1 MSGGITVTRHCPIC
15 NADVEQPA
23 DLLAGLAAAP
33 ARVAEAMRSP
43 PTGDRDREGW
53 SPGEVASHLADTEIV
68 TAWRL
73 RQTLAEDEPAIEN
86 YDQDRWAAGLHY
98 DSRDLAT
105 SLETFAAVRAA
116 NLELLRMLDDAGWR
130 RAYRH
135 AEYGRL
141 TLSTLIHHK
150 SDHDLA
156 HLRQIQGTA

>member
-1 MSGGITVTRHCPIC
+1 
-15 NADVEQPA
+15 
-23 DLLAGLAAAP
+23 
-33 ARVAEAMRSP
+33 
-43 PTGDRDREGW
+43 
-53 SPGEVASHLADTEIV
+53 VASHLADSEIV

-86 YDQDRWAAGLHY
+86 YDQDRWAAGLGY
-98 DSRDLAT
+98 GRRDVAT

-116 NLELLRMLDDAGWR
+116 NLELLRMLDEDGWQ

-141 TLSTLIHHK
+141 TLSTLLHHK

-156 HLRQIQGTA
+156 HLRQILGSA